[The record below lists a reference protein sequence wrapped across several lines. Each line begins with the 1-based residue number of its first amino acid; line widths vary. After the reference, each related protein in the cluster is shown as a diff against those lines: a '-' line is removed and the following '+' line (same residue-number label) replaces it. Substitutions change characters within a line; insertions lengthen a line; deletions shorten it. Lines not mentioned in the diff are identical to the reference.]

1 MKRVIALLLA
11 VSLTLSAC
19 AQPLKPGEETKHNN
33 VTGTEIITPD
43 NSNTSDSIGTDT
55 SQSSTTTNEANI
67 SLPEF
72 TDLSDATLLRYVED
86 SVYADIVTALNS
98 EDYFVENVNAIYISK
113 EYLDELDYNSQENI
127 YFGYTLSELNSYF
140 EGTRYVFTLDENDE
154 TTVKK
159 FESYDDTFDKV
170 EKNVAVGSG
179 VILLCVTVSVATG
192 GIAPAMSVVFAGS
205 AKTAT
210 ALALSGG
217 VFSGV
222 VSGIV
227 AGVETKDFEEAL
239 KAAALTGSE
248 SFKWGAI
255 TGAITGGATA
265 AINLKGATLNGLT
278 MNEAARIQ
286 KESKYPL
293 DVIKQ
298 IKSMDNYQVY
308 KNATPKTQMVDG
320 KLALVR
326 EIDLDFISEL
336 DERKVTNLVRM
347 QEGYSPIEPLTGKAY
362 ELHHVAQRQNGTLA
376 ILTKAEH
383 QGNSG
388 ILHIAG
394 KKSEIDRVAFK
405 PVRERFW
412 KDFAN
417 QISK

>member
-72 TDLSDATLLRYVED
+72 TDLSDGTLLRYVED

-170 EKNVAVGSG
+170 VKNVAVGSG

>member
-170 EKNVAVGSG
+170 VKNVAVGSG

>member
-170 EKNVAVGSG
+170 VKNVAVGSG
-179 VILLCVTVSVATG
+179 VILL
-192 GIAPAMSVVFAGS
+192 
-205 AKTAT
+205 
-210 ALALSGG
+210 
-217 VFSGV
+217 
-222 VSGIV
+222 
-227 AGVETKDFEEAL
+227 
-239 KAAALTGSE
+239 
-248 SFKWGAI
+248 
-255 TGAITGGATA
+255 
-265 AINLKGATLNGLT
+265 
-278 MNEAARIQ
+278 
-286 KESKYPL
+286 
-293 DVIKQ
+293 
-298 IKSMDNYQVY
+298 
-308 KNATPKTQMVDG
+308 
-320 KLALVR
+320 
-326 EIDLDFISEL
+326 
-336 DERKVTNLVRM
+336 
-347 QEGYSPIEPLTGKAY
+347 
-362 ELHHVAQRQNGTLA
+362 
-376 ILTKAEH
+376 
-383 QGNSG
+383 
-388 ILHIAG
+388 
-394 KKSEIDRVAFK
+394 
-405 PVRERFW
+405 
-412 KDFAN
+412 
-417 QISK
+417 

>member
-19 AQPLKPGEETKHNN
+19 AQPSKSGEETRHNN
-33 VTGTEIITPD
+33 VTGTEIITPG
-43 NSNTSDSIGTDT
+43 NSSTSDTIGTDT
-55 SQSSTTTNEANI
+55 SQSSTSTNKANI

-72 TDLSDATLLRYVED
+72 TDLSDVTLRRYIED

-113 EYLDELDYNSQENI
+113 EYLDELAYNSQENI

-140 EGTRYVFTLDENDE
+140 EGTRYVFTLDENDQ

-170 EKNVAVGSG
+170 VKNVAVGSG

-227 AGVETKDFEEAL
+227 AGIETKDFDEAL
-239 KAAALTGSE
+239 KAAALSGSE

-255 TGAITGGATA
+255 TGTIAGGATA

-293 DVIKQ
+293 DLIKQ
-298 IKSMDNYQVY
+298 IKSMDEYQVY
-308 KNATPKTQMVDG
+308 KSRKLKTQMVDG
-320 KLALVR
+320 KLALVQ
-326 EIDLDFISEL
+326 EIDVDFISKLGE
-336 DERKVTNLVRM
+336 EKVTNLVRM
-347 QEGYSPIEPLTGKAY
+347 QRGSAPIDPLTGQAY
-362 ELHHVAQRQNGTLA
+362 ELHHIAQRQNGTLA
-376 ILTKAEH
+376 VLTKAEH
-383 QGNSG
+383 QENSA
-388 ILHIAG
+388 ILHTLG

-405 PVRERFW
+405 PVRESFW

>member
-1 MKRVIALLLA
+1 
-11 VSLTLSAC
+11 
-19 AQPLKPGEETKHNN
+19 
-33 VTGTEIITPD
+33 
-43 NSNTSDSIGTDT
+43 
-55 SQSSTTTNEANI
+55 
-67 SLPEF
+67 
-72 TDLSDATLLRYVED
+72 
-86 SVYADIVTALNS
+86 
-98 EDYFVENVNAIYISK
+98 
-113 EYLDELDYNSQENI
+113 
-127 YFGYTLSELNSYF
+127 
-140 EGTRYVFTLDENDE
+140 
-154 TTVKK
+154 
-159 FESYDDTFDKV
+159 
-170 EKNVAVGSG
+170 
-179 VILLCVTVSVATG
+179 
-192 GIAPAMSVVFAGS
+192 MSVIFAGS

-278 MNEAARIQ
+278 MNEAAIIQ

-293 DVIKQ
+293 HVIKQ
-298 IKSMDNYQVY
+298 IKSMDDYQIY
-308 KNATPKTQMVDG
+308 INATPKTQMVDG

-336 DERKVTNLVRM
+336 KGKEVTNLVRM
-347 QEGYSPIEPLTGKAY
+347 QDGYSPIEPLTGKEY
-362 ELHHVAQRQNGTLA
+362 DLHHVGQRQNGTLA

-383 QGNSG
+383 QGNYG

-394 KKSEIDRVAFK
+394 KKSEIDRVASNS
-405 PVRERFW
+405 VRERFW